1 MNSNTSHNVS
11 AVLVYSVNGVSIGAC
26 FLASV
31 LVLCLKL
38 YKMLVYRLALY
49 QVLAAL
55 ILTAN
60 TFFNVATSRNISS
73 SSLCIAAGWSSL
85 YCQWMKLLFT
95 MWVTFH
101 LFCFAVLH
109 KNLKKLEVLYV
120 VTSLLVPAVIAVIPL
135 TTHTYGHS
143 PLGCYIHGF
152 NNTNR
157 IAFIQRYALWEVPAS
172 AVLFAASTAM
182 VVMVIKLACGIRW
195 RLKYE
200 PITDSDPHWKAL
212 KQLLPLSVFPIV
224 SLMFLVPVSV
234 YSYSAESSTVNK
246 DMKLTAAVCFSLWS
260 MASGATLIVHI
271 SVAHLCHKR
280 FQGGITPYS
289 RSNTVKVKVSSEISS
304 THFSPQH
311 EDDLTF

>member
-1 MNSNTSHNVS
+1 MYCCRVVQF
-11 AVLVYSVNGVSIGAC
+11 VLP
-26 FLASV
+26 
-31 LVLCLKL
+31 
-38 YKMLVYRLALY
+38 MDE
-49 QVLAAL
+49 AAL
-55 ILTAN
+55 HDVGHLP
-60 TFFNVATSRNISS
+60 S
-73 SSLCIAAGWSSL
+73 
-85 YCQWMKLLFT
+85 LLFCGT
-95 MWVTFH
+95 PQEPEEAWS
-101 LFCFAVLH
+101 
-109 KNLKKLEVLYV
+109 V
-120 VTSLLVPAVIAVIPL
+120 VRCDLATVIPL

-143 PLGCYIHGF
+143 PLGCYIHSF

-200 PITDSDPHWKAL
+200 PITDSDPHWKVL